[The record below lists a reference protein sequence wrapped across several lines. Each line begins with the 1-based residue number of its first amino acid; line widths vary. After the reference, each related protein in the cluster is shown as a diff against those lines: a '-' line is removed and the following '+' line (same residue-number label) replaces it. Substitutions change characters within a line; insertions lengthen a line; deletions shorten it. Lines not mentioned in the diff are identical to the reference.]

1 MYAATMADDASGSIT
16 SRVRALAAA
25 VILALM
31 VVVVLTGAF
40 RGEFAGEVILGILSG
55 TLLLLLGIEAGRIFI
70 NRP

>member
-1 MYAATMADDASGSIT
+1 MFAAAMADDGYGSIT
-16 SRVRALAAA
+16 ARVRALAAA

-31 VVVVLTGAF
+31 VVVVVTGAL
-40 RGEFAGEVILGILSG
+40 RGEFAGEVVLGILSG

>member
-1 MYAATMADDASGSIT
+1 MYAATMADDSSGSIT